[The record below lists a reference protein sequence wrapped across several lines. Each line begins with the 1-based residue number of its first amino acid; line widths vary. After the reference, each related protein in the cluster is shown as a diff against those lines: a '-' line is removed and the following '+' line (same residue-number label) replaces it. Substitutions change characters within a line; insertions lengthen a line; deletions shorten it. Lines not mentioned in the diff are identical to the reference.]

1 MEIKDIIAQV
11 RAKLPAEAPAE
22 ITTLLSDIVRR
33 GDELLSDRSSANNES
48 KTRKEK
54 IRELEATIETNKT
67 EARTAKEAADVWAK
81 EKEELGTYKEK
92 WEASRTKA
100 DEANKAKWE
109 TIKAK
114 FDVKETEPEF
124 DAIAKIKKYYV
135 LTDELTPVQIEANI
149 KQAEQHTELGLFT
162 IDKAEPPGTPKG
174 KDVDSGKLTEV
185 KLWD

>member
-22 ITTLLSDIVRR
+22 INTLLSDIVRR

-54 IRELEATIETNKT
+54 IRELEATIEKSKT
-67 EARTAKEAADVWAK
+67 DTATAKEAEAKWAK
-81 EKEELGTYKEK
+81 EKEELGAYKEK

-109 TIKAK
+109 TIKTK
-114 FDVKETEPEF
+114 FDVKETDPEF

-149 KQAEQHTELGLFT
+149 KQAEQHTELGLFK
-162 IDKAEPPGTPKG
+162 IDKADPPNTPGTKTET
-174 KDVDSGKLTEV
+174 GKL
-185 KLWD
+185 KDLNPYG